1 MHSMLYM
8 RYEHMDDVSLHT
20 KKMANGNVGTPPST
34 QDYDPLGATQRLYQ
48 PVLLALFLEL
58 GWELVGIH

>member
-1 MHSMLYM
+1 
-8 RYEHMDDVSLHT
+8 
-20 KKMANGNVGTPPST
+20 MANGNVGTPPST